1 MSFETLVYG
10 YINSI
15 PWRKD
20 DYRKYQRR
28 NLELL
33 NELPEKDEYPF
44 LSRGMFS
51 APGFEPAEGTH
62 RSHVIHFGGSYRN
75 FEVDDDMLAW
85 LAKFEGLLS
94 TLYWIGATTHIVT
107 EANGDYRFEW
117 VAHIDVIHTYAADA
131 PSPTIKWER
140 KDTSGT

>member
-10 YINSI
+10 YIDSV
-15 PWRKD
+15 PWRQD

-33 NELPEKDEYPF
+33 NALPEKDEYPF

-62 RSHVIHFGGSYRN
+62 RSHVIHFGASYKN
-75 FEVDDDMLAW
+75 LEEDDDMFVW
-85 LAKFEGLLS
+85 VAKFEGLLS
-94 TLYWIGATTHIVT
+94 RMYWYSAAAHVMT
-107 EANGDYRFEW
+107 EASGDYRFEW
-117 VAHIDVIHTYAADA
+117 VADFEVIRTYGTDA
-131 PSPTIKWER
+131 LPPTTKWER
-140 KDTSGT
+140 KDTSRK